1 MIAALSGSIK
11 SIAGLEVVIDVNGVG
26 YQVNCTKLAACSLSL
41 GQKVDLIIH
50 TDVQEQSIRLYAF
63 VDQTELRVFKLL
75 ISVNKIGAKTA
86 SEILSAVDKTDFL
99 RLLATSDLNGL
110 KKIKG
115 VGAKTSER
123 LVVELRDKVKD
134 LVEETRLT
142 RSIGDNMG
150 VSMQLEDALAAL
162 QALGFSRKQ
171 SDAALSGVEIN
182 AKSDTS
188 EVIREA
194 LARI

>member
-1 MIAALSGSIK
+1 MIAALSGKVK
-11 SIAGLEVVIDVNGVG
+11 SIAGFEVVVDVNGVG
-26 YQVNCTKLAACSLSL
+26 YLINCTKQAAINLDL
-41 GQKVDLIIH
+41 DQAADLIIH
-50 TDVQEQSIRLYAF
+50 TDVQEQSIKLYAF

-75 ISVNKIGAKTA
+75 IGVNKIGAKTA
-86 SEILSAVDKTDFL
+86 SEILSAIDKTDLL
-99 RLLATSDLNGL
+99 RLLASSDLNGL

-115 VGAKTSER
+115 IGAKTAER

-134 LVEETRLT
+134 LVNETRLT
-142 RSIGDNMG
+142 RSSSESD
-150 VSMQLEDALAAL
+150 SPQLEDALAAL

-171 SDAALSGVEIN
+171 SDVALAGIEVN

-188 EVIREA
+188 DLVREA